1 MSPAR
6 KKKATMRTKAKRSA
20 AKRTA
25 PTRTTAKRPSATR
38 AAKRS
43 AAKPAATESR
53 EALIARLDPAGMGA
67 RIEGLG
73 DQLRR
78 GAAIAA
84 PLFPMLSPERP
95 RRIVLCGMGG
105 SAIAG
110 ELLASIIDREG
121 AAPMHVVRHYE
132 PPAWISP
139 EDFLVFSSYS
149 GETEETL
156 AAYRAL
162 KPVRGRACVLTTGGT
177 LAARAAADGVPI
189 ARLPGGHPPRAAL
202 GYSFATLAHL
212 AEHLGVLVGGGRRV
226 RAAADAVDAIASRCA
241 RSAPPARNPANTLA
255 TRLGGKAILLM
266 ASARTLGPAAVRWKG
281 QMNENAKH
289 LAYVSLLPEAN
300 HNEVDGFV
308 HPRPLLEGL
317 AAVFLRDPH
326 DHPRVARRFEWL
338 GAYLRRKGVA
348 VETVVP
354 AGEDAMER
362 LLGCV
367 ATGDFVSYYLAL
379 RNGMDPSALPG
390 VESLKK
396 ALQA

>member
-1 MSPAR
+1 MTPAR
-6 KKKATMRTKAKRSA
+6 KPTPKR
-20 AKRTA
+20 
-25 PTRTTAKRPSATR
+25 R
-38 AAKRS
+38 AA
-43 AAKPAATESR
+43 AESR
-53 EALIARLDPAGMGA
+53 AALIARLDPSGMGE
-67 RIEGLG
+67 RIEGLAN
-73 DQLRR
+73 QLRQ
-78 GAAIAA
+78 GAALAA
-84 PLFPMLSPERP
+84 PLFGRIAPERP

-139 EDFLVFSSYS
+139 EDFLIFSSYS

-162 KPVRGRACVLTTGGT
+162 RPLRARSCVVTTGGT
-177 LAARAAADGVPI
+177 LAARAEADGVPV

-202 GYSFATLAHL
+202 GYSFSTLANL
-212 AEHLGVLVGGGRRV
+212 AEHLGVLVGGERRV
-226 RAAADAVDAIASRCA
+226 LAAADAVERVAVRCA
-241 RSAPPARNPANTLA
+241 RSAAPSRNPANSLA
-255 TRLGGKAILLM
+255 TRLAGRAIMLV
-266 ASARTLGPAAVRWKG
+266 ASTRTLGPAAVRWKG

-289 LAYVSLLPEAN
+289 LAWVSPLPESN

-308 HPRPLLEGL
+308 HPRPLLDSL

-326 DHPRVARRFEWL
+326 DHPRIVRRFKWL
-338 GAYLRRKGVA
+338 GRYLRRKGVA
-348 VETVVP
+348 VETVTP
-354 AGEDAMER
+354 EGADAMER
-362 LLGCV
+362 TLVCV
-367 ATGDFVSYYLAL
+367 AMGDFVSYYLAL

-396 ALQA
+396 ALRA